1 MKPILAM
8 SYDYNRKVVGDI
20 AQLAARRYAEF
31 HGMEFR
37 IIVPP
42 IEESPWWYKVGAAY
56 SCYDAPWVAV
66 IDADVL
72 MRKPCAENA
81 IPVPKHIGMSVN
93 WAGICTGFMV
103 SANTVIALK
112 LLQTWKAV
120 GESVHERFNHSP
132 HDEASLKILAAN
144 FKWINK
150 AIARIPANLVSS
162 PEHREVGTVAHHFV
176 ASNKNQLHLASEM
189 MTMFIGDEQ

>member
-8 SYDYNRKVVGDI
+8 SYDDNRRMVGDM
-20 AQLAARRYAEF
+20 AQKAARRYAEF

-37 IIVPP
+37 LISPLA
-42 IEESPWWYKVGAAY
+42 EESPWWYKVSAAY

-93 WAGICTGFMV
+93 WAGLCTGFLV
-103 SANTVIALK
+103 SANTSTALK
-112 LLQTWKAV
+112 LLTTWRSV
-120 GESVHERFNHSP
+120 GESVHERFDHSP

-150 AIARIPANLVSS
+150 AIARIPASLVSS
-162 PEHREVGTVAHHFV
+162 PEHREVGAVAHHFV
-176 ASNKNQLHLASEM
+176 ASNKNQLQVALD
-189 MTMFIGDEQ
+189 MTAMFVCRT